1 MTKALS
7 LVLLAIGAVICF
19 GAEKIAV
26 KLLKDN
32 SDGAQMKIKLAAY
45 AVVLLALL
53 VLFI

>member
-1 MTKALS
+1 MTKAIS
-7 LVLLAIGAVICF
+7 LVLLAVGAGLCF

-32 SDGAQMKIKLAAY
+32 SEGAQIKVKLAAY